1 MSFKWVMLG
10 FAQLTCFKFYFV
22 LLTNIINSNITIMAK
37 PISAAERLGLDPE
50 HVRELDRELE
60 SLLTRSWI
68 DELDP
73 VDRVQYSDILF
84 D

>member
-1 MSFKWVMLG
+1 
-10 FAQLTCFKFYFV
+10 
-22 LLTNIINSNITIMAK
+22 MAK

-60 SLLTRSWI
+60 SLLTHSWI